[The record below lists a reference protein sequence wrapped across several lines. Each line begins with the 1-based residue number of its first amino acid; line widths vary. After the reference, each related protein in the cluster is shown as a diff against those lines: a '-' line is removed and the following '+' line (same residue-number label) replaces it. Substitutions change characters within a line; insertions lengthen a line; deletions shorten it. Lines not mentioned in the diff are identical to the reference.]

1 MCIDGFPGV
10 SPSEHVEITR
20 PSYGLFYYYAN
31 DIRVINP
38 QVTKESDLQT
48 RGILLVRAVWKL
60 KEHARRCQ
68 TAREAWKPSS
78 LSLWDFDKQH
88 LVTKRRKRDQT
99 LAHNAR
105 WDFGAHDIISM
116 VRRTALMSV
125 PYDSSAFAIETRGF
139 TIAHRRHGIQNA
151 T

>member
-1 MCIDGFPGV
+1 MEAEGTCQTLPN
-10 SPSEHVEITR
+10 R
-20 PSYGLFYYYAN
+20 
-31 DIRVINP
+31 
-38 QVTKESDLQT
+38 T
-48 RGILLVRAVWKL
+48 RGL
-60 KEHARRCQ
+60 
-68 TAREAWKPSS
+68 EAKFAFA
-78 LSLWDFDKQH
+78 LDFDKQH
-88 LVTKRRKRDQT
+88 LVTKRKRDQT